1 MKSVQREIL
10 CRLVEL
16 PNPTRNDV
24 NLVKLQVCGKLRSG
38 CVPGNAE
45 LIRLLKPEERVKLL
59 SVLKRKVVRTVS
71 GVTVIAAMAKPYQC
85 PKDSPCVYCPG
96 GPQYGVPQSYTG
108 CEPATRRGLQHRF
121 DPYFQVKS
129 RINQLRSIGH
139 VVDKVELIIMGG
151 TFPAMPTDYQEYFVQ
166 RCLDALND
174 VSSSTLEE
182 AISIAEAGSIRNV
195 GITVE
200 TRPDYAK
207 ELHVDHML
215 QMGVTRVELGVQT
228 IYDDIYELINRGHNV
243 EDVIEATRILKDSG
257 LKVCY
262 HMMPGLPGSN
272 FSRDLEAFR
281 TIFTDPSF
289 KPDMLK
295 IYPCLV
301 LPGTKIYEWWL
312 QGRYNPY
319 TSEEAV
325 RLIVEVKRMIPPW
338 IRIMRVQRDIPANLI
353 VAGVKH
359 GNLREMIQE
368 RLRAYGLRC
377 RCIRCREVG
386 HRALK
391 DGVEPNP
398 ENLEFFIRKE
408 IASEGVDLFIS
419 VEDSTN
425 DILVGYLRLR
435 IPSEKAHRPEILTA
449 KTAIVRELHVCG
461 PLVPVGEHTSHG
473 WQHKGYGAFLLA
485 EAERIAY
492 EDFDR
497 GKMII
502 TSAIGTRQYYM
513 RFNYKHEGPYMVKS
527 IKHP

>member
-1 MKSVQREIL
+1 MHREIL
-10 CRLVEL
+10 CRLVKL

-24 NLVKLQVCGKLRSG
+24 NLVKLQVCGKLRSE

-45 LIRLLKPEERVKLL
+45 LIQWLNPDERVKLL
-59 SVLKRKVVRTVS
+59 SILKRKLVRTVS
-71 GVTVIAAMAKPYQC
+71 GVTVIAVMAKPYLC
-85 PKDSPCVYCPG
+85 PKDSPCAYCPG
-96 GPQYGVPQSYTG
+96 GPQHGVPQSYTG
-108 CEPATRRGLQHRF
+108 CEPATRRGLQHQF

-129 RINQLRSIGH
+129 RVKQLCSIGH
-139 VVDKVELIIMGG
+139 AVDKVELIIMGG
-151 TFPAMPTDYQEYFVQ
+151 TFPAMPTGYQEYFVQ

-174 VSSSTLEE
+174 VPSTTLED
-182 AISIAEAGSIRNV
+182 AISVAETGSIRNV

-228 IYDDIYELINRGHNV
+228 IYDDIYTLVNRGHDV
-243 EDVIEATRILKDSG
+243 GAVIEATRVLKDSG

-281 TIFTDPSF
+281 TIFTDPRF

-301 LPGTKIYEWWL
+301 LSGTKVHEWWL
-312 QGRYNPY
+312 KGRYNPY
-319 TSEEAV
+319 TTEEAMD
-325 RLIVEVKRMIPPW
+325 LIVEIKRMIPTW

-353 VAGVKH
+353 IAGVNQ
-359 GNLREMIQE
+359 GNLREQIQE
-368 RLRAYGLRC
+368 RLRAQGLRC

-391 DGVEPNP
+391 DGAEPNP
-398 ENLEFFIRKE
+398 EKIEFLVKKE
-408 IASEGVDLFIS
+408 VASEGVDLFIS
-419 VEDSTN
+419 VEDLIN

-435 IPSEKAHRPEILTA
+435 IPSEKAHRPEISHA
-449 KTAIVRELHVCG
+449 KTAIVRELHVYG
-461 PLVPVGEHTSHG
+461 PLIPVGEHHLHG

-485 EAERIAY
+485 EAERIAC

-497 GKMII
+497 RKMVI
-502 TSAIGTRQYYM
+502 TSAIGTRRYYM
-513 RFNYKHEGPYMVKS
+513 RFNYKYEGPYMVKS
-527 IKHP
+527 IKLP

>member
-1 MKSVQREIL
+1 M
-10 CRLVEL
+10 L

-24 NLVKLQVCGKLRSG
+24 NLVKLQVCGMLRSR

-45 LIRLLKPEERVKLL
+45 LIRLLKPDERTKLL
-59 SVLKRKVVRTVS
+59 SALKRKLVRTVS
-71 GVTVIAAMAKPYQC
+71 GVTVIAVMAKPYSC
-85 PKDSPCVYCPG
+85 PKDSPCIYCPG
-96 GPQYGVPQSYTG
+96 GPRYGVPQSYTG
-108 CEPATRRGLQHRF
+108 CEPAARRGLQHRF
-121 DPYFQVKS
+121 DPYSQVKS
-129 RINQLRSIGH
+129 RIKQLRSIGH
-139 VVDKVELIIMGG
+139 AVDKVELIIMGG
-151 TFPAMPTDYQEYFVQ
+151 TFPAMPTDYQEYFVR
-166 RCLDALND
+166 RCLDALNG

-182 AISIAEAGSIRNV
+182 AISIAETGSIRNV

-301 LPGTKIYEWWL
+301 LQGTKIYEWWL

-319 TSEEAV
+319 TTEEAV

-353 VAGVKH
+353 AAGVKH
-359 GNLREMIQE
+359 GNLREQIQE
-368 RLRAYGLRC
+368 RLRAYGFRC

-391 DGVEPNP
+391 NGTEPNP
-398 ENLEFFIRKE
+398 EKLEVFIRKE

-461 PLVPVGEHTSHG
+461 PLVPVGNHIVHG

-485 EAERIAY
+485 EAERVAY

-497 GKMII
+497 WKMVI